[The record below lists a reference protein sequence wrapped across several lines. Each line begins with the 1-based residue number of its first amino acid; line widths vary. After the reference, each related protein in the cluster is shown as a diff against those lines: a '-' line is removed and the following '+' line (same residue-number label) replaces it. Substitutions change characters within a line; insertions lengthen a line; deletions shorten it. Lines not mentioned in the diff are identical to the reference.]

1 MADVWVKTA
10 LYRGWG
16 GRVRRVLLQSFG
28 TNCASSGHDLCNES
42 ARRAEN
48 EKVGEMRRKRW

>member
-1 MADVWVKTA
+1 MADGWVKTA
-10 LYRGWG
+10 LDSGRG

-42 ARRAEN
+42 ARRGEN
-48 EKVGEMRRKRW
+48 EKVGEMRWKW

>member
-1 MADVWVKTA
+1 MADEWAKTA
-10 LYRGWG
+10 LDRGWG

-42 ARRAEN
+42 ARRAGN
-48 EKVGEMRRKRW
+48 EKVGEMR